1 MKQGDL
7 FDDLYVEQQTD
18 ERHIHPG
25 HMGCEVLYQGP
36 IEGVIK
42 QRLVTYAK
50 DEFGNIKR
58 IEKVRMQDM
67 QEILSVPLQS
77 NINTSTKQAQQT
89 NLA

>member
-1 MKQGDL
+1 MRQGDL

-58 IEKVRMQDM
+58 IEKVRNFMNSKFHDFTTV
-67 QEILSVPLQS
+67 EVI
-77 NINTSTKQAQQT
+77 K
-89 NLA
+89 